1 MLSHTRARVMCVYKR
16 DVCIQ
21 ARGVHIYYIFLNK
34 KYKL

>member
-1 MLSHTRARVMCVYKR
+1 MISHTRARVMYIYKR
-16 DVCIQ
+16 DVRIQ